1 MERVDIRQVRSNPDN
16 PRFIKGD
23 KFEKLVKSIREFP
36 QMLEL
41 RPIVVNKDMI
51 VLGGN
56 MRLKACEEA
65 GIEQVPIIFADNL
78 TEEQQKEFII
88 KDNSS
93 FGEWDWDLLANEWDT
108 EQLIDWGMD
117 IPDDWAVDEV
127 LEAKEDDFEES
138 ADAIETDIVLG
149 DVIKIG
155 KHTLVCGSATSGSDW
170 EKLNIQENTIAFTS
184 PPYNAGNSSKLTGNK
199 SASKRGN
206 FYEDYKDDSI
216 DYLDLLQESLSNSL
230 AYTKGVCF
238 NVQMLANN
246 KTLVIDWIH
255 QNKET
260 LVDMIIWDKGHSAPA
275 MAAGV
280 CSSTFEWLAVFNLHN
295 NSRTIPLSSW
305 RGTISNVYAG
315 PPQRS
320 NEFSQHHAATFP
332 MHLPEFVVGKLMDKS
347 EGVVDCFMGT
357 GTTMVAAHQLNK
369 IAYGIELDP
378 KYCQLT
384 IDRMKKLD
392 PTLEIKINGEP
403 YGQN

>member
-1 MERVDIRQVRSNPDN
+1 MNIIELPLTEIKPNPDN
-16 PRFIKGD
+16 PRYISKD
-23 KFEKLVKSIREFP
+23 KFEKLKTSIKEFP
-36 QMLEL
+36 EMLKI
-41 RPIVVNKDMI
+41 RPIVTRNGI
-51 VLGGN
+51 ALGGN
-56 MRLKACEEA
+56 MRLKALQDLGYKKAWVIKAE
-65 GIEQVPIIFADNL
+65 DL
-78 TEEQQKEFII
+78 TEEQVREFII
-88 KDNSS
+88 KDNVG
-93 FGEWDWDLLANEWDT
+93 FGEWEWDQLANEWDA
-108 EQLIDWGMD
+108 EELIDWGMD

-127 LEAKEDDFEES
+127 LEAEEDNFEV
-138 ADAIETDIVLG
+138 ADEIETDIVLG
-149 DVIKIG
+149 DVITIG

-184 PPYNAGNSSKLTGNK
+184 PPYNAGNSSELTGNK

-216 DYLDLLQESLSNSL
+216 DYLELLQESLSNSL

-246 KTLVIDWIH
+246 KTLVIDWMH
-255 QNKET
+255 QNKDV
-260 LVDMIIWDKGHSAPA
+260 LVDMLIWDKGHSAPVI
-275 MAAGV
+275 AAGV

-305 RGTISNVYAG
+305 RGTISNVYAP

-332 MHLPEFVVGKLMDKS
+332 MHLPEFVIGKLMDKS

-392 PTLEIKINGEP
+392 PTLEVKIN
-403 YGQN
+403 